1 MNSGMKNSWLGLII
15 VMTALGGCYYDK
27 KEILYPANT
36 NCDTA
41 NITFSQKIHPILDQ
55 RCSSCHGAR
64 VYQSLGGGYNL
75 DGYVNASNYSSPS
88 GALLKTVQGDPSVPL
103 MPPSG
108 KLSDCEIL
116 QIQKWVNSG
125 AANN

>member
-1 MNSGMKNSWLGLII
+1 MKNGWLGLII
-15 VMTALGGCYYDK
+15 VITALSGCYYDK
-27 KEILYPANT
+27 KEILYPSNT
-36 NCDTA
+36 NCDTT
-41 NITFSQKIHPILDQ
+41 NITFTLKVKPLLDQ
-55 RCSSCHGAR
+55 KCISCHGAG

-75 DGYVNASNYSSPS
+75 DGYVNASNYSSPN
-88 GALLKTVQGDPSVPL
+88 GPLLKSVQGDPSVPRV

-116 QIQKWVNSG
+116 QIQKWVNAG